1 MKSREQLAVDKIEPE
16 QSSQHASGDS
26 SVGESENAESEH
38 YYQHARDIKAQE
50 QGWIGKVLGDRNHAP
65 INIVCIILV
74 LVVGTLCYL
83 VIFAD
88 VYRQEVLEL
97 LKFLMLAGI
106 GFLAGSKY
114 SSKHE

>member
-26 SVGESENAESEH
+26 GVGESENAESEH

-65 INIVCIILV
+65 VYIVCLILV
-74 LVVGTLCYL
+74 LVAGTFCYL
-83 VIFAD
+83 AIGAVE
-88 VYRQEVLEL
+88 YRQEVFEL
-97 LKFLMLAGI
+97 LKFFILTGI

-114 SSKHE
+114 SSRYE